1 MKRLFGASL
10 TIALAAIVLPAQA
23 ADLPQVKTTNGNEVP
38 ACATPGR
45 LMAYLHSRNP
55 KTDARFDSVATE
67 YMRHGEELG
76 IRWDIAFFQ
85 MVLDT
90 ASGKKTKSELHGY
103 GQSEFVPWQ
112 ISVYT

>member
-10 TIALAAIVLPAQA
+10 TIALAAAIVLPAQA
-23 ADLPQVKTTNGNEVP
+23 ADLPQVKTINGNEVP

-45 LMAYLHSRNP
+45 LMAYLHARNP

-85 MVLDT
+85 MVLETGALGFTGD
-90 ASGKKTKSELHGY
+90 
-103 GQSEFVPWQ
+103 
-112 ISVYT
+112 